1 MTLVI
6 KVSSNSFVLVFSQSE
21 LFIYSFLT
29 GSYFL
34 FRKFYDCYQ
43 TTLASPSKIIDKVS
57 IDCFVDLFK
66 KLNTVNVEN
75 VHGDG
80 FEIIDTNT
88 VTGLNTELNAIITAK
103 DVLGG
108 Y

>member
-1 MTLVI
+1 MM
-6 KVSSNSFVLVFSQSE
+6 S
-21 LFIYSFLT
+21 
-29 GSYFL
+29 
-34 FRKFYDCYQ
+34 
-43 TTLASPSKIIDKVS
+43 
-57 IDCFVDLFK
+57 
-66 KLNTVNVEN
+66 
-75 VHGDG
+75 DG